1 MDSLDK
7 YDSLER
13 AKKLIQDNTPT
24 SLRYACL
31 ELRYCIESICHAKL
45 KLYEKHLTNSDFET
59 WKPKKIL
66 ETLQE
71 YDPLVWEDSE
81 VAFFSEKSDG
91 TRGDFLIG
99 GKHTNLPIGILKRH
113 YYKLGRFLHIP
124 TLYIHSP
131 EKLWNMKGKFI
142 ACHQA
147 CLLLRIFLVRS
158 KIFSDDD
165 IRVKYSVVNLNTH
178 QYLQVNAEGSWIDV
192 DVWGKKYGIPF
203 GQYGHGLVM
212 K

>member
-124 TLYIHSP
+124 TLSQQKNGVMSSHDLKSYLES
-131 EKLWNMKGKFI
+131 
-142 ACHQA
+142 
-147 CLLLRIFLVRS
+147 LLPAI
-158 KIFSDDD
+158 SDT
-165 IRVKYSVVNLNTH
+165 VSN
-178 QYLQVNAEGSWIDV
+178 
-192 DVWGKKYGIPF
+192 
-203 GQYGHGLVM
+203 
-212 K
+212 